1 MQFSLNK
8 ATIPQWLF
16 GFKKIGPFKIQ
27 VRIKLCIFPGSNL
40 IISCLALQDFQIIT
54 WPVLS
59 FKDHLN
65 RKRYQIFKLDLNQLL
80 HQKKLSELQLQT
92 CMKLSW
98 KTVKQTQLLKKFD
111 WKPSWPKKISLQS
124 FVTDWQT
131 RAWTKS
137 IHAQILQNKLKWT
150 RL

>member
-1 MQFSLNK
+1 MRFSLNK

-40 IISCLALQDFQIIT
+40 IISCLALQDFQITT

-65 RKRYQIFKLDLNQLL
+65 RKCYQIFKLDLNQLL
-80 HQKKLSELQLQT
+80 HLKKLSELQLQS

-98 KTVKQTQLLKKFD
+98 KTVRQIQFLKKFD
-111 WKPSWPKKISLQS
+111 WKPSYRRRYPRDHSYIYIFSDFWGNWAGLAVLFS
-124 FVTDWQT
+124 W
-131 RAWTKS
+131 
-137 IHAQILQNKLKWT
+137 
-150 RL
+150 